1 MGHTDVASRV
11 TFLGQ
16 FTGEELVEFGAEDTI
31 GHEFSFLA
39 DLSGHFECWVCILSQ
54 ELLERPA
61 EIEEYLALAGEI
73 VGDDADDTEAK
84 CDRVA

>member
-1 MGHTDVASRV
+1 MCHTDIASRV

-16 FTGEELVEFGAEDTI
+16 FTGKELVEFGAEDTI

-39 DLSGHFECWVCILSQ
+39 DLSGHFGWGVCILSQ
-54 ELLERPA
+54 RRLERPA

-73 VGDDADDTEAK
+73 AGDNADDIE
-84 CDRVA
+84 CDWVA